1 MKPEGY
7 DFCGWVTKA
16 GVRCSDGRII
26 HKDAFKDCDG
36 KRAPLVWN
44 HLHDTPINV
53 LGHVI
58 LEHRD
63 RGIYGY
69 GFFNETEA
77 AATAKS
83 IVTHG
88 DIEAMSICANHVKED
103 RRSGEVF
110 HGNIVEVSLVHS
122 GANPGAYIEDII
134 AHSDEEDGTMIVCT
148 GASFEI
154 EHADSEE
161 SAKSSKEESSK
172 EEDDDSEETVE
183 DIFNSLTSKQKDV
196 VYALVGAALEDSLDH
211 SDDLDDEETEDEG
224 GSTMKQNAFD
234 KSRQMT
240 GGDNEE
246 HVFTHAEV
254 AQIVNGMKQYGT
266 LRESFIQHAGTYGI
280 DNIEWLFPEERFA
293 TPQSAPGFIKRDT
306 GWVQK
311 IMSGVH
317 HTPFSR
323 IKSLFADITED
334 EARARGYIKGKLKKE
349 EVFGLLKRTTTP
361 TTVYKK
367 QKLDRDDIIDITDFD
382 VVAWLK
388 AEMRMMLDE
397 ELARAYLIGDGRL
410 ASSDDKINEQNIR
423 PIAKEEEL
431 YAIQVTLNQGTTED
445 DTARAFI
452 RAAIKARK
460 DYKGSGQPTLYTTED
475 MLTDM
480 LLLTDNN
487 GRDLYTDEAALARKL
502 RVKEIVTI
510 PIMEDATGKDDLP
523 LIGIIVNLQDYNVG
537 ADKGGAINMFDDFD
551 IDYNQQKYLIETR
564 CSGALIVPKSAIVF
578 QMKTAGSS
586 TTPPSGSGGEGAD

>member
-1 MKPEGY
+1 MKCEDY

-36 KRAPLVWN
+36 KRTPLVWN
-44 HLHDTPINV
+44 HLHDTPTNV

-63 RGIYGY
+63 KGVYGY
-69 GFFNETEA
+69 GFFNDTEA

-88 DIEAMSICANHVKED
+88 DIEAMSICANRVKENKS
-103 RRSGEVF
+103 SGEVF

-122 GANPGAYIEDII
+122 GANPGAYIEDVI
-134 AHSDEEDGTMIVCT
+134 AHSDEEDGTIIACT
-148 GASFEI
+148 GASFEV
-154 EHADSEE
+154 EHADSSEE
-161 SAKSSKEESSK
+161 ELQKEET
-172 EEDDDSEETVE
+172 EDSEETDR
-183 DIFNSLTSKQKDV
+183 DIFSTLTNKQKDV
-196 VYALVGAALEDSLDH
+196 VYRLVGAALGDRIDH
-211 SDDLDDEETEDEG
+211 SDEPDEDKEHDDKG
-224 GSTMKQNAFD
+224 GTTLKQNAFD
-234 KSRQMT
+234 KHRQMVN
-240 GGDNEE
+240 GENEE

-254 AQIVNGMKQYGT
+254 SEIMNGMKQYGT
-266 LRESFIQHAGTYGI
+266 LRESFIKHAATYGI
-280 DNIEWLFPEERFA
+280 ENIEWLFPEERFA

-306 GWVQK
+306 GWVTK
-311 IMSGVH
+311 IMNGVH

-334 EARARGYIKGKLKKE
+334 EARARGYMKGKLKKE

-361 TTVYKK
+361 TTIYKK

-397 ELARAYLIGDGRL
+397 ELARAFLIGDGRL

-431 YAIQVTLNQGTTED
+431 YAIQATVTQGATED
-445 DTARAFI
+445 ETARAFI

-480 LLLTDNN
+480 LLMTDNN
-487 GRDLYTDEAALARKL
+487 GRDLYTDEASLARKL

-510 PIMEDATGKDDLP
+510 PVMEDAVGKDGLP

-578 QMKTAGSS
+578 QMKAASTGGGTSS
-586 TTPPSGSGGEGAD
+586 TTPDTP